1 MEYIM
6 IAIMIIV
13 GLIGIIKNKWPKYE
27 NGLGFAINAN
37 FFFIYCRDR
46 YVSNKNSSMI
56 TVNNQWRIE

>member
-37 FFFIYCRDR
+37 FYFLFYFLFI
-46 YVSNKNSSMI
+46 VGIGMLVI
-56 TVNNQWRIE
+56 RIRQ